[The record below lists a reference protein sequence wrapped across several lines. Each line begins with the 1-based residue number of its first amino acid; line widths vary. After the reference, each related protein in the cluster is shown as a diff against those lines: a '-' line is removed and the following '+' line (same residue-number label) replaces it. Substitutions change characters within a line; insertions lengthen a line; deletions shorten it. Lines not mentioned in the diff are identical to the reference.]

1 MIRAAVVDGTIVP
14 GSLISEVAGHGNG
27 ATAVFLGTVRSSNDG
42 RQVSGIE
49 YSAYREMA
57 EAEMMR
63 ILTEARE
70 RFGLANAALEHRVG
84 ALLVGDVSMC
94 AATSAPHRA
103 SAMESLHFIVE
114 ETKARAPVWKLEH
127 YLDGT
132 REWVGAAH
140 QPGS

>member
-1 MIRAAVVDGTIVP
+1 MIRAAVVDSMIVP
-14 GSLISEVAGHGNG
+14 GTLISEVAGHGNG

-42 RQVSGIE
+42 REVSGIE
-49 YSAYREMA
+49 YSAYRDMA

-70 RFGLANAALEHRVG
+70 RFGIENAALEHRVG
-84 ALLVGDVSMC
+84 TLLVGDVSIC
-94 AATSAPHRA
+94 AATSAPHRR
-103 SAMESLHFIVE
+103 SAMESLTFIVE

-140 QPGS
+140 RTGS